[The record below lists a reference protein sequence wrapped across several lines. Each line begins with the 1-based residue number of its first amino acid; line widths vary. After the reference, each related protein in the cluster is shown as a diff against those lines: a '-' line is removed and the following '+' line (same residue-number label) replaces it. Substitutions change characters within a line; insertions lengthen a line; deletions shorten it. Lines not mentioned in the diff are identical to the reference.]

1 MDIFV
6 KVLAVGP
13 LTFLSWPPDTSGEVY
28 FVGSRGGNVCTMSP
42 PFKVP
47 TNFALYC
54 VVGCLQRKV
63 RWGKEVCGID
73 CGEESLARKGGW
85 VVEEKKKKKVR
96 KKTIENH
103 WQVIWKVA
111 ILIKESKT
119 SLKPPNNFF
128 SKHLFIFSFYLGLFT
143 KAGEAH
149 KRGAMTILGKLNGV
163 NMRALLMQ
171 PLQKIPEKLWLRQT
185 NTLNTM
191 MMMMMMITMIK
202 ESLI

>member
-1 MDIFV
+1 MDIFG

-85 VVEEKKKKKVR
+85 VVEEK
-96 KKTIENH
+96 EE
-103 WQVIWKVA
+103 
-111 ILIKESKT
+111 KESEEKNNRKSLTSNLKGGHFDQRKQNIVKT
-119 SLKPPNNFF
+119 TKQFF
-128 SKHLFIFSFYLGLFT
+128 FKTPFHIFFLFRT
-143 KAGEAH
+143 VH
-149 KRGAMTILGKLNGV
+149 KGGK
-163 NMRALLMQ
+163 
-171 PLQKIPEKLWLRQT
+171 
-185 NTLNTM
+185 
-191 MMMMMMITMIK
+191 
-202 ESLI
+202 SS